1 MDNLAILTV
10 EQDAR
15 YGQLFELAAN
25 ELDEDALGED
35 KVNELADAD
44 AWQGLCEEWPELAK
58 FDGARAGYAE

>member
-15 YGQLFELAAN
+15 WSQLMELAWN
-25 ELDEDALGED
+25 MGMSDDDASD
-35 KVNELADAD
+35 D
-44 AWQGLCEEWPELAK
+44 AWQGLCEEWPELAR